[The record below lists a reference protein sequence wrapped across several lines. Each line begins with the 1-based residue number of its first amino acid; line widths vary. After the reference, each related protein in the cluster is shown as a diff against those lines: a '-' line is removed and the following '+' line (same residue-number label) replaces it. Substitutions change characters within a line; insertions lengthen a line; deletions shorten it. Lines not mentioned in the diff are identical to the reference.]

1 MVYDCFSFF
10 NELDLLEIRLNV
22 LKDVVDRFVL
32 VEAVR
37 THTGK
42 EKPLFFKENEARF
55 AEFSDR
61 IIHITVTDFSS
72 VQSMPESRRRAWFI
86 ENLQRNSIV
95 EGLSCAKDDDVVMIS
110 DVDEIPK
117 PEAVKRAVSLGGVVR
132 LGMKSCNYYLN
143 YCNCVSPN
151 WKLGTQVLKFSVF
164 KNPATYRNFK
174 FSEFV
179 LEQANSIPSASMVR
193 FLKSKHTLSDAGW
206 HFSYL
211 GGTAVIRK
219 KLNAFAHTEFN
230 SATTTAEEWIMSRI
244 SAGED
249 LFRRGD
255 RFFAERIN
263 DTYPAYIREN
273 QERYADLILN
283 VDESY
288 FKRTKWAR
296 RRSRIKGIA
305 MRAVASCIPNACVP
319 FIMRL
324 RDKVNGVKG
333 GLR

>member
-179 LEQANSIPSASMVR
+179 LEDMEDI
-193 FLKSKHTLSDAGW
+193 L
-206 HFSYL
+206 
-211 GGTAVIRK
+211 
-219 KLNAFAHTEFN
+219 
-230 SATTTAEEWIMSRI
+230 I
-244 SAGED
+244 SAD
-249 LFRRGD
+249 LGVGYASELTDKLRKQNKIKPSQVKEFLQNEFIKTLNEAGSS
-255 RFFAERIN
+255 ELNYKENELNNLI
-263 DTYPAYIREN
+263 DTKP
-273 QERYADLILN
+273 L
-283 VDESY
+283 
-288 FKRTKWAR
+288 T
-296 RRSRIKGIA
+296 
-305 MRAVASCIPNACVP
+305 C
-319 FIMRL
+319 
-324 RDKVNGVKG
+324 DKT
-333 GLR
+333 